1 MNSLTKLNTNLTSRT
16 SHIVFLTV
24 LNIIIFIC
32 IIYASWKL
40 YKESMNFT
48 PTPYPYNIVIITL
61 KRAIDRHA
69 HLHKTMKYPF
79 SLYYGV
85 DGKLLDAE
93 TKARHSIPG
102 KISPS
107 QVGIF
112 LSHLTLWRSLQNKT
126 TPTLIME
133 DDAVISRDLNIV
145 DIRPV
150 LDDFDI
156 IYYGSCHNRKGKPI
170 NKYLYTSVNPICMHG
185 YLVSQRGIHK
195 LLQFFE
201 GYKIIYDFDNIL
213 VDNLVKT
220 GILKT
225 YCVFPQIINQNN
237 NLPTIADRFFYPSK

>member
-1 MNSLTKLNTNLTSRT
+1 MNTKTT
-16 SHIVFLTV
+16 HIVFLTI
-24 LNIIIFIC
+24 LNIVIFIC

-40 YKESMNFT
+40 YKESINFT
-48 PTPYPYNIVIITL
+48 PTTYPYNIVIITL

-85 DGKLLDAE
+85 DGKLLDTE
-93 TKARHSIPG
+93 TRLKHSVPG
-102 KISPS
+102 RISPA

-126 TPTLIME
+126 TPTLILE
-133 DDAVISRDLNIV
+133 DDAVITQDLNTVNIL
-145 DIRPV
+145 PV

-156 IYYGSCHNRKGKPI
+156 IYYGSINNRKGTKI
-170 NKYLYTSVNPICMHG
+170 TEYLYTSVNPICMHG
-185 YLVSQRGIHK
+185 YLISQRGVRK

-225 YCVFPQIINQNN
+225 YSVFPQIITQNN
-237 NLPTIADRFFYPSK
+237 KLPAISDRFFHPS

>member
-1 MNSLTKLNTNLTSRT
+1 MKETTQN
-16 SHIVFLTV
+16 IVFLTM
-24 LNIIIFIC
+24 LNLIIIIS

-40 YKESMNFT
+40 YKESISFT
-48 PTPYPYNIVIITL
+48 PTPFPYNIVIITL

-93 TKARHSIPG
+93 TKAQHSIPG

-133 DDAVISRDLNIV
+133 DDAVIVQDLNTV

-150 LDDFDI
+150 LDNFDI
-156 IYYGSCHNRKGKPI
+156 IYYGSCY
-170 NKYLYTSVNPICMHG
+170 NKRGIQITKNLYTSVNPICMHG
-185 YLVSQRGIHK
+185 YLISQRGIRK

-201 GYKIIYDFDNIL
+201 GYKITIDFDNIL
-213 VDNLVKT
+213 VNNLVKT
-220 GILKT
+220 GILTT
-225 YCVFPQIINQNN
+225 YSVFPQLINQNN

>member
-1 MNSLTKLNTNLTSRT
+1 MNTNTKT
-16 SHIVFLTV
+16 THIVFLTI
-24 LNIIIFIC
+24 LNLIIFGC

-48 PTPYPYNIVIITL
+48 PTPYPYSIVIITL

-93 TKARHSIPG
+93 TKSQHSIPG
-102 KISPS
+102 RISPA

-126 TPTLIME
+126 TPTLILE
-133 DDAVISRDLNIV
+133 DDAVIIKDLNIV
-145 DIRPV
+145 NILPV

-156 IYYGSCHNRKGKPI
+156 IYYGSINNRKGKKI
-170 NKYLYTSVNPICMHG
+170 TEYLYTSVNPICMHG
-185 YLVSQRGIHK
+185 YLISQRGIHK

-201 GYKIIYDFDNIL
+201 GYKIMYDFDNIL

-225 YCVFPQIINQNN
+225 YSVFPQIIQQNN
-237 NLPTIADRFFYPSK
+237 KLPAISDRFFHPS

>member
-1 MNSLTKLNTNLTSRT
+1 MNSLTKIIPKLHTRT
-16 SHIVFLTV
+16 RDIVFLTI
-24 LNIIIFIC
+24 LNIVFFIC
-32 IIYASWKL
+32 IMYTSWKL
-40 YKESMNFT
+40 YKESIDFT

-93 TKARHSIPG
+93 TKAQHSIPG

-133 DDAVISRDLNIV
+133 DDAFITRDLNIV

-156 IYYGSCHNRKGKPI
+156 IYYGSCRNRKGEPI

-185 YLVSQRGIHK
+185 YLVSQRGVRK

-220 GILKT
+220 GLLKT
-225 YCVFPQIINQNN
+225 YSVFPQIINQNN
-237 NLPTIADRFFYPSK
+237 KLPAISDRFFHPS

>member
-1 MNSLTKLNTNLTSRT
+1 MKETTQN
-16 SHIVFLTV
+16 IVFLTM
-24 LNIIIFIC
+24 LNLIIIIS

-40 YKESMNFT
+40 YKESISFT
-48 PTPYPYNIVIITL
+48 PTPFPYNIVIITL

-85 DGKLLDAE
+85 DGKLLDVE
-93 TKARHSIPG
+93 TKAQHSIPG

-133 DDAVISRDLNIV
+133 DDAVIVQDLNTV

-150 LDDFDI
+150 LDNFDI
-156 IYYGSCHNRKGKPI
+156 IYYGSCY
-170 NKYLYTSVNPICMHG
+170 NKRGIQITKNLYTSVNPICMHG
-185 YLVSQRGIHK
+185 YLISQRGIRK

-201 GYKIIYDFDNIL
+201 GYKITIDFDNIL
-213 VDNLVKT
+213 VNNLVKT
-220 GILKT
+220 GILTT
-225 YCVFPQIINQNN
+225 YSVFPQLINQNN